1 MHILQFKSLPL
12 TISPRGEEVRGSP
25 NCSLSYQILYIHSFK
40 VHTTFFACYVREAR
54 DAFVA
59 KVVGDK
65 FLTINDIGT
74 IKDIAHTKLC
84 IFHLH
89 YFKAI
94 PFDVAKATATIGLP
108 RNNQLFPF
116 FQFRDVAPIRKENL
130 TTKSFLIGRNPLR
143 LLKLLIAAKSC
154 YVSQQI
160 KRSDAWFTFSIINIP
175 PHAFERCGADIF
187 VCSFKDE
194 FTELCKLVVILHLQP
209 RLCFYST

>member
-1 MHILQFKSLPL
+1 MKSIFNWFMIIYLLNNYFAIHILQFKSLPL
-12 TISPRGEEVRGSP
+12 TISPWGEEVRGRP

-89 YFKAI
+89 YFKTI
-94 PFDVAKATATIGLP
+94 PFDVAKATATVGLP
-108 RNNQLFPF
+108 RNNHRICLDIVIPTVLDQLLYGC
-116 FQFRDVAPIRKENL
+116 AC
-130 TTKSFLIGRNPLR
+130 LIPQS
-143 LLKLLIAAKSC
+143 A
-154 YVSQQI
+154 
-160 KRSDAWFTFSIINIP
+160 T
-175 PHAFERCGADIF
+175 
-187 VCSFKDE
+187 
-194 FTELCKLVVILHLQP
+194 
-209 RLCFYST
+209 